1 MSTLTFTV
9 SNNSHNNSNNSRN
22 NRNNSRNNRNSRKPF
37 CKVCFDAGKPE
48 SEFTCHFV
56 KDQPGPSGKVV
67 CPTLLSTECRY
78 CRKPGHFKS
87 HCPALKQKQ
96 ATEEYNR
103 TIHRRQDQELRRQH
117 INNGGWATVSKPET
131 TNQSW
136 LSKQTQERVEKEVVF
151 AKMQKQAAPKITNR
165 FEIDSDSDDEEIVMD
180 YNRPSVGKLVPLQGA
195 WQRKA
200 TPPAAA
206 PAPAE
211 AKPSDKILKRI
222 KEIEAQ
228 LAEVREE
235 MDDTSA
241 PASTNWADM
250 CDKEE
255 EEALELKEEMLMGQL
270 ERLRRKL

>member
-1 MSTLTFTV
+1 MSALTFTV
-9 SNNSHNNSNNSRN
+9 SNNSRN
-22 NRNNSRNNRNSRKPF
+22 NRNNSRNNRNNSRKPF

-103 TIHRRQDQELRRQH
+103 TIHRRQAQEQRRQH
-117 INNGGWATVSKPET
+117 INNGGWATAGKPET

-151 AKMQKQAAPKITNR
+151 AKMQKQTAPKITNR
-165 FEIDSDSDDEEIVMD
+165 FEIDSDSDDEEIIMD
-180 YNRPSVGKLVPLQGA
+180 YNRPSVGKLVPLQGV

-200 TPPAAA
+200 PAAAA
-206 PAPAE
+206 PAAAAG

-255 EEALELKEEMLMGQL
+255 EKALELKEEVLVGQL